1 MVSADLAGTVLETG
15 DDMNSSLDRSRRWLW
30 VATVGVMM
38 ILTAGQAEAQAT
50 DPCAEPAN
58 WVIAE
63 NCKPGNPSTEWDING
78 GGDVSIQGF
87 ATDISYNFGETA
99 QFKIDTDSA
108 NYRIDIYRMGYYG
121 GDGARRVATIRP
133 SVPLPQEQPPCAVDW
148 SVRLYDCGTW
158 AVSASW
164 PIPEDAVSGVYV
176 ARLVRADGDET
187 WRMDNSPA
195 GGNVPEAAPHAYGAL
210 GLGQLRNPI
219 DEPRASHI
227 VFVVRDE
234 ASQSDVV
241 MQTSD
246 PSWTAYNQYGLGSTY
261 RGFTDTGE
269 TAGRPMR
276 AHKVSYNRPVMNR
289 EFSSVNQL
297 FDAEYP
303 LLRWLERNGYD
314 VSYIAGLDTHRSG
327 HLLQNHK
334 LFISIGH
341 DEYWSAGQRQN
352 TEAARDAGVNL
363 AFMSGNEVFWKIRYE
378 PSIDGTQTPLR
389 TLVVYKESHSNQTEL
404 GEVQPTQKIDPAA
417 DVWTGTWRDASA
429 ANPEGPQPE
438 NALTGTIFTVNAN
451 QQDPLTVPAKYGRLR
466 FWRNTEVAALK
477 EGEHV
482 TLANGF
488 LGHEWDEDLDNGFRP
503 AGLIRMSETTV
514 DGVRYPMDWG
524 TVYDSGTATHAL
536 TLYRAAS
543 GALVFGCGCV
553 QYSWGLDNFHDHPTS
568 VRGRILNR
576 YSHRVGVDPYG
587 PERAIQQATV
597 NLFADMGVQPANLQ
611 SDLVPAT
618 ASTDETAPQS
628 TVVSPKDGDR
638 LAGGLVT
645 VTGSATDRGGVVA
658 GVEVSVDGGTTWHRA
673 TGTDQWSYGWQVPDG
688 SGTAT
693 ILSRASDDSVNL
705 ESGGDGVSVS
715 YGSPTR

>member
-1 MVSADLAGTVLETG
+1 MVNTEVVGTCIETR
-15 DDMNSSLDRSRRWLW
+15 DDMQSTADASRGWLCA
-30 VATVGVMM
+30 ATIGVVMT
-38 ILTAGQAEAQAT
+38 LTAMPAAAQAS
-50 DPCAEPAN
+50 DPCVEPAN

-78 GGDVSIQGF
+78 AGDVTIQGF

-108 NYRIDIYRMGYYG
+108 NYRVDIYRMGYYG
-121 GDGARRVATIRP
+121 GDGARRLATVRP
-133 SVPLPQEQPPCAVDW
+133 SVPLPQEQPPCAIDW

-176 ARLVRADGDET
+176 ARLVREDGDDT
-187 WRMDNSPA
+187 WRMDNSRA
-195 GGNVPEAAPHAYGAL
+195 GGEPPDAAPHAYGAL

-227 VFVVRDE
+227 IFVVRDD

-246 PSWTAYNQYGLGSTY
+246 PSWTAYNQYGLGNTY
-261 RGFTDTGE
+261 RGSTRTGD

-276 AHKVSYNRPVMNR
+276 AHKVSFNRPVMNR
-289 EFSSVNQL
+289 DFSSVNQL

-314 VSYIAGLDTHRSG
+314 VSYISGLDTHRYG
-327 HLLQNHK
+327 HLLQNHR

-378 PSIDGTQTPLR
+378 PSIDGSNTPHR

-404 GEVQPTQKIDPAA
+404 GEVQPTEKIDPAA
-417 DVWTGTWRDASA
+417 DVWTGTWRDGSA

-466 FWRNTEVAALK
+466 FWRNTEVARLQ

-482 TLANGF
+482 TLANGL

-503 AGLIRMSETTV
+503 AGLIRMSETTI
-514 DGVRYPMDWG
+514 DGARYPMDWG
-524 TVYDSGTATHAL
+524 SVYDSRTATHAL
-536 TLYRAAS
+536 TLYRAPS

-568 VRGRILNR
+568 IRGRTLNP

-587 PERAIQQATV
+587 PEPALQQATV

-611 SDLVPAT
+611 TDLEPAI
-618 ASTDETAPQS
+618 ASTDTTAPQS
-628 TVVSPKDGDR
+628 TVASPEDGAR
-638 LAGGLVT
+638 LAGGAVT
-645 VTGSATDRGGVVA
+645 VTGNATDRGGVVA
-658 GVEVSVDGGTTWHRA
+658 GVELSVDGGATWHRA
-673 TGTDQWSYGWQVPDG
+673 TGTDRWSYEWQVPDG

-693 ILSRASDDSVNL
+693 ILSRASDDSLNL
-705 ESGGDGVSVS
+705 EDATDGVTVS
-715 YGSPTR
+715 YGSR

>member
-1 MVSADLAGTVLETG
+1 MHSISKKAWRLAMGVTLATMMWSAGP
-15 DDMNSSLDRSRRWLW
+15 
-30 VATVGVMM
+30 
-38 ILTAGQAEAQAT
+38 AEAQET

-58 WVIAE
+58 WIVAE

-78 GGDVSIQGF
+78 AGDLSIQGF

-99 QFKIDTDSA
+99 EFKIDTVSTD
-108 NYRIDIYRMGYYG
+108 YRIDIYRTGYYG
-121 GDGARRVATIRP
+121 GDGARLIETIRP
-133 SVPLPQEQPPCAVDW
+133 SVPLPQTQPPCAIDW

-164 PIPEDAVSGVYV
+164 RIPEDAVSGVYV
-176 ARLVRADGDET
+176 ARLVREDGEDT
-187 WRMDNSPA
+187 WRADNSRA
-195 GGNVPEAAPHAYGAL
+195 GGEAPEAAPHAYGAL
-210 GLGQLRNPI
+210 GYGELRNPI
-219 DEPRASHI
+219 EEPRASHI
-227 VFVVRDE
+227 VFVVRDD
-234 ASQSDVV
+234 ASRSDVV

-261 RGFTDTGE
+261 RGFTETGDS
-269 TAGRPMR
+269 AGRPMR
-276 AHKVSYNRPVMNR
+276 AHKASFNRPLMNR
-289 EFSSVNQL
+289 DFSSVNQF

-303 LLRWLERNGYD
+303 LARWLERNGYD
-314 VSYIAGLDTHRSG
+314 VSYIAGVDTHRHG
-327 HLLQNHK
+327 HLLQNHR

-363 AFMSGNEVFWKIRYE
+363 AFMSGNEVFWKTRYE
-378 PSIDGTQTPLR
+378 ESIDGSQTPHR

-404 GEVQPTQKIDPAA
+404 GEVKPTDKIDPVT
-417 DVWTGTWRDASA
+417 DVWTGTWRDGSA

-451 QQDPLTVPAKYGRLR
+451 RQDPLIVPAEYGQLR
-466 FWRNTEVAALK
+466 FWRNTEVAELGP
-477 EGEHV
+477 GEHV
-482 TLANGF
+482 ALANGF

-503 AGLIRMSETTV
+503 AGLIRMSETTI

-524 TVYDSGTATHAL
+524 SVYDSRTATHAL
-536 TLYRAAS
+536 TLYRAPS

-568 VRGRILNR
+568 VRGRTLNP

-611 SDLVPAT
+611 PDLDRAS
-618 ASTDETAPQS
+618 ASTDDTAPES
-628 TVVSPKDGDR
+628 SVGSPTEGAR
-638 LAGGLVT
+638 LSGEKVAI
-645 VTGSATDRGGVVA
+645 TGTASDQGGVVA
-658 GVEVSVDGGTTWHRA
+658 GVEVSVDGGTTWHPA
-673 TGTDQWSYGWQVPDG
+673 TGTSEWSYEWQLPEG
-688 SGTAT
+688 AGTAT
-693 ILSRASDDSVNL
+693 ILSRASDDTVNL
-705 ESGGDGVSVS
+705 EVPGEGVMVS
-715 YGSPTR
+715 HGAP